1 VIVASPEPASGRACT
16 VTRVTSIRDV
26 YVQTAHSAGRLL
38 RAPAVAARWDAPSA
52 LAEFSVRG
60 LAGHLA
66 WQVLSV
72 PRVLAEPT
80 AGEPPIGLLD
90 HYGNV
95 KWLGADVND
104 DVNVDIRAGGE
115 RVAADGA
122 ADLAER
128 VDAAAREL
136 PAILAAEPAD
146 RVVTLPWT
154 GWSLRLDD
162 FLVTRL
168 MEIAVHSDDLAVS
181 VGVSAPELAPAA
193 LDPVLALLSRLAV
206 RRHGQASVL
215 RALSRAERA
224 PATIAAI

>member
-1 VIVASPEPASGRACT
+1 M
-16 VTRVTSIRDV
+16 SIRDA
-26 YVQTAHSAGRLL
+26 YVETARSAARLL
-38 RAPAVAARWDAPSA
+38 REPAVAAHWDAPSA

-66 WQVLSV
+66 FQVLSV
-72 PRVLAEPT
+72 SSVLAEPSP
-80 AGEPPIGLLD
+80 GEPPIGLLD

-104 DVNVDIRAGGE
+104 EVNVDIRAGGE
-115 RVAADGA
+115 RIAADGP
-122 ADLAER
+122 ADLATR
-128 VDAAAREL
+128 VDGAAREL
-136 PAILAAEPAD
+136 AAILAAQPAD
-146 RVVTLPWT
+146 RVVRLPWT
-154 GWSLRLDD
+154 GWSLRLED
-162 FLVTRL
+162 FLTTRL

-181 VGVSAPELAPAA
+181 VGIPAPQLAPAA

-206 RRHGQASVL
+206 RRHGQAAVL